1 MKINAVELERQ
12 IDNGF
17 DNPETLISELFE
29 FIEAIVYSVETSN
42 TNDIN
47 ALVEQ
52 WRSDEVIDPE
62 IDEDLDFEE
71 DDDVEES
78 GFYNGD
84 DD

>member
-12 IDNGF
+12 IDTGF

-42 TNDIN
+42 VNETN

-62 IDEDLDFEE
+62 IDEDLDFE
-71 DDDVEES
+71 DDDAEES
-78 GFYNGD
+78 GFYDGD

>member
-62 IDEDLDFEE
+62 IDEDLDFE
-71 DDDVEES
+71 DDDAEES
-78 GFYNGD
+78 GFYDGD